1 MISELRSICVCKAN
15 SQTDFLI
22 FKFLKA
28 GSLMFDESSNTPVPI
43 MGVTICPSTGKVLP
57 VGGVKCTEHGNQPII
72 PYDTHTDSLSNLPIR
87 VHSTYKSAGQVRLL
101 NSSELFIL

>member
-1 MISELRSICVCKAN
+1 
-15 SQTDFLI
+15 
-22 FKFLKA
+22 
-28 GSLMFDESSNTPVPI
+28 MFDESSNTPVPI
-43 MGVTICPSTGKVLP
+43 MGVTICPSPGKELP

-101 NSSELFIL
+101 NSSELFILEFDIMNSGYSRKVS

>member
-1 MISELRSICVCKAN
+1 
-15 SQTDFLI
+15 
-22 FKFLKA
+22 
-28 GSLMFDESSNTPVPI
+28 MFDESSNTPVPI

-87 VHSTYKSAGQVRLL
+87 VHSTYKSAGQVRIGCWIQANSIYMYL
-101 NSSELFIL
+101 NAIS